1 MAPSTRAQVYQ
12 DLKELRRRGELP
24 RGSLGATLAGDSAIP
39 DRIRRLLSAQGSDDI
54 DGDPERLIR
63 SLEILRVA
71 DRVFADVTK
80 AEAWLQRPNASMSG
94 QRPIDLMQDEL
105 GAAVVRETLE
115 QIDHGIFA

>member
-1 MAPSTRAQVYQ
+1 MAPTTRAQVYQ
-12 DLKELRRRGELP
+12 DLKELRRRGKLP
-24 RGSLGATLAGDSAIP
+24 GGSLGAALAGDPAIS
-39 DRIRRLLSAQGSDDI
+39 DRVRRLLGTQSADDI
-54 DGDPERLIR
+54 DRGPERLIR
-63 SLEILRVA
+63 SLEILIVA
-71 DRVFADVTK
+71 DRVFADEAK